1 MAQKEIIEL
10 LKKYVLLLNAQ
21 GISVKKAYL
30 FGSHAS
36 GLATEDSDIDIMIVS
51 DKHDES
57 DDRVIGKM
65 WRLTRQVDP
74 KIEPLLVSMDRF
86 MSNEETPL
94 IATIKNQGI
103 AIA

>member
-10 LKKYVLLLNAQ
+10 LKKYVMLLNAQ

-36 GLATEDSDIDIMIVS
+36 GLATENSDIDIMLIS
-51 DKHDES
+51 DKHDET
-57 DDRVIGKM
+57 DDRVIGQM
-65 WRLTRQVDP
+65 WRLTRQINP
-74 KIEPLLVSMDRF
+74 KIEPFLVSMDRF
-86 MSNEETPL
+86 MSKEETPL
-94 IATIKNQGI
+94 ISTVKDQGI